1 MPAPAEKQT
10 ATLNKFIEGWKGWT
24 PDGFLA
30 SWSEDCAQVTLPF
43 SSGVAPR
50 TRAITEELFLKLM
63 SILTN
68 CELTVHNVIHDPAQS
83 KAVMYAITTADSP
96 FGPYKNEHACFV
108 WFDESGEY
116 VNRIEEML
124 DGVFMKHFLLKLE
137 AYIMG
142 KEEA

>member
-50 TRAITEELFLKLM
+50 TRAITEELFPKLM

-68 CELTVHNVIHDPAQS
+68 FEVPSRHELRTDTRTVNLCS
-83 KAVMYAITTADSP
+83 SP
-96 FGPYKNEHACFV
+96 CT
-108 WFDESGEY
+108 
-116 VNRIEEML
+116 M
-124 DGVFMKHFLLKLE
+124 
-137 AYIMG
+137 
-142 KEEA
+142 